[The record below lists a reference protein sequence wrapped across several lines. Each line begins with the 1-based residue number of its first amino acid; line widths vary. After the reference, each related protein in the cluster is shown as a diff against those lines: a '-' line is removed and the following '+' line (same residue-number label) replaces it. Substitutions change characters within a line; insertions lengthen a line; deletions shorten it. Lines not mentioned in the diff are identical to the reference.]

1 MPSHPSNAP
10 LQTDTAAIQILS
22 GLLSDGASQAAT
34 TFHRL
39 QRSPKPALIPP
50 PSQIALLTT
59 LIIHPSF
66 TTRAPETSNTH
77 AASHALAYLRG
88 LLATVGP
95 INANFRAAF
104 DFNTSHTSS
113 SNGPIGS
120 NTRANGRASN
130 RNSRGASVA
139 ASSSSADDSSDD
151 ALTGPFARSPLIFGR
166 GRAFW
171 AVLGWAF
178 RCAAEHPARW
188 RHWRVWLELVVSVLE
203 ADWDERLARDHDA
216 GKTGR
221 GKTLRPYPLL
231 GASLVVG
238 YVEGLRRERKN
249 AVREVMRGVFAVS
262 DGENGVSDRALF
274 KEVFEREGAAGKGVK
289 SKRKRG
295 EEVAA
300 VDLENGEFGG
310 YLDGGEFESAE
321 EGEEGGEG
329 PTPSAPRGGRRK
341 PGRKPGGKPK
351 GEGTAPFTLTDGI
364 AETVPFRLRIFRL
377 LSAVSYYL
385 PETFAPVDEIYERFT
400 DHVRA
405 LPLPMFR
412 LFVESHHRALPKEV
426 QVTYLRMLIEE
437 MLPRHPDP
445 ADVDPEGGAGFDV
458 TMRVMQECFLPFA
471 ANTVTAED
479 NAKLSLALE
488 SMMWFVFSHIDVEYS
503 PGLRRAVE
511 RGIKAREDKIKRRP
525 GAVSAAEKAARE
537 MLARSARNLRALVD
551 VIAAAEG

>member
-22 GLLSDGASQAAT
+22 GLLSDGASQAAI
-34 TFHRL
+34 
-39 QRSPKPALIPP
+39 QRKPKPALIPP

-104 DFNTSHTSS
+104 DFNTTHTRPHDTTIGSHT
-113 SNGPIGS
+113 
-120 NTRANGRASN
+120 RAHGRASN
-130 RNSRGASVA
+130 NHDSRRTTTTTTTTTS
-139 ASSSSADDSSDD
+139 SSSSADDSSDD
-151 ALTGPFARSPLIFGR
+151 ALTGPFARSQLIFGR
-166 GRAFW
+166 GRDFW

-203 ADWDERLARDHDA
+203 ADWDERLAWDLDA

-221 GKTLRPYPLL
+221 GGKTAARPYPLL
-231 GASLVVG
+231 RGSLVVG
-238 YVEGLRRERKN
+238 YLEGLRRERKN
-249 AVREVMRGVFAVS
+249 AVREAVRGVFAFT

-274 KEVFEREGAAGKGVK
+274 KEVFEREGVVGRGVK

-300 VDLENGEFGG
+300 VDLENGEFGD
-310 YLDGGEFESAE
+310 YLDGDEFESAE
-321 EGEEGGEG
+321 EREGEGDG
-329 PTPSAPRGGRRK
+329 PTPSAPRGRRK
-341 PGRKPGGKPK
+341 PGRKSK
-351 GEGTAPFTLTDGI
+351 GEGTSPFTLTDGI

-385 PETFAPVDEIYERFT
+385 PETFAPVDELYERFT
-400 DHVRA
+400 DQVRA

-412 LFVESHHRALPKEV
+412 LFVESNHAALPKDV
-426 QVTYLRMLIEE
+426 QVAYLRMIIEE

-445 ADVDPEGGAGFDV
+445 ADVDPVGGAGTGV
-458 TMRVMQECFLPFA
+458 TMLVMQECFLPFA
-471 ANTVTAED
+471 ANKVTAED